1 MNEGDAAG
9 LAEPA
14 GPRGAACTL
23 SLHFWRRIPWLCW
36 EGSRCQLSPC
46 PVPASSPWRWA
57 PAPSQHPAPSALS
70 SSPLTPMSCVGGR
83 KAASPGAPQPPGTR
97 GCAKQGPAEPPV
109 AEGTPA
115 PRAPSLPLRL
125 AAVTARSQR
134 RPPAPCAQP
143 VCQHAAFPVS
153 SSKPAPLIAATL

>member
-23 SLHFWRRIPWLCW
+23 SLHLLRCIPWLCW

-70 SSPLTPMSCVGGR
+70 SSPLTLMSCVGGR
-83 KAASPGAPQPPGTR
+83 KAASPGHHNPLAHVAVPNRGRQSHPWPRGPQL
-97 GCAKQGPAEPPV
+97 PV
-109 AEGTPA
+109 PH
-115 PRAPSLPLRL
+115 PYLSVRLPS
-125 AAVTARSQR
+125 
-134 RPPAPCAQP
+134 PPAPSAGLQL
-143 VCQHAAFPVS
+143 
-153 SSKPAPLIAATL
+153 PALSPFANMLLSPLVPQNQRR